1 MMRFPPLPRPASDA
15 ATPVRTRRV
24 SGYFSSTA
32 IATLVMLGATS
43 IGGAQDWTGA
53 VDSDYGTAGNWDNLT
68 VPVAGDSVL
77 VDVNVDVDVNAA
89 FAADALQQDTATM
102 TVGPTGSLT
111 LTTGPGEALFRFG
124 SALQIDA
131 GGAFTANSMTVRNA
145 ATVAVDGTLTAP
157 TEVLGTGSLN
167 VNAGGTLAGDLLM
180 AGVTPAVTIAQNG
193 TVTGTATVNRGTLTN
208 DGTIQGGIDTT
219 GGNST
224 VNVTIGA
231 DGTVGGAVTHGAGAL
246 TNAGTL
252 SNGLSVG
259 NGTTATIIGSGSVT
273 GGATVTLGTLTLD
286 SVSASV
292 DTLTLNAGT
301 VNSIGTVVDATVNG
315 GVFNNSGATGPV
327 TMSDGVVNNSG
338 VVNGPVDVSGGVFN
352 TTTGVIIDDVAL
364 SGGAFNAAN
373 IISGDITTTGGTFT
387 TTGALNHTG
396 NFTNAGL
403 VDVAGGDLDTS
414 GAFNNNGDLTLTG
427 ADLTVGGV
435 FTNTDRV
442 IIDDNR
448 ELTAAS
454 LANSGVI
461 GLGAGTPG
469 SITAFITATGGGPV
483 TGSGGSRLDMLNA
496 VAGDEM
502 SISGGLA
509 GTNLLALD
517 IDITTSNAGFA
528 DTLSVGGAMDGDL
541 AITLNPITNNGAF
554 TLQETP
560 ITLVDGASLG
570 AGLNASLNGPLAN
583 NGLFLYRL
591 TEDAGNGDINLQS
604 DINPAIGGV
613 AGAFSSV
620 QSLVS
625 TVVNRPSG
633 AYVSGIAFDTPDNC
647 STGTWAR
654 VTGGRTDADTST
666 TNTLGDRVTSRGS
679 LNYGGF
685 QGGADFGCF
694 EAFDGGWDISGG
706 MLAGYNQGD
715 FKERAAGLLT
725 TGDFDQ
731 YFVGGYVAAAKGNWS
746 GELQVR
752 YANADFTFDNV
763 DLDLRDESADVDSY
777 SVSGSVTYR
786 FDLREGL
793 ALLPTAGFAVT
804 DNDSASLDFEDDFGN
819 DVGSLKVDS
828 YTTKTTFL
836 GATLSQTTINEAAA
850 RATNAFVT
858 GTYYFDNSGKRDSTF
873 TSADGNATSQLTTS
887 EIGDFGEISV
897 GGSYVQVLGTAP
909 GQPRQINYGVR
920 VDARFG
926 DDVEGVGITGQI
938 RLQF

>member
-1 MMRFPPLPRPASDA
+1 MMRFPPLPSPASDA

-193 TVTGTATVNRGTLTN
+193 TLTGTATVNRGTLTN
-208 DGTIQGGIDTT
+208 DGTIQGGLDTT
-219 GGNST
+219 GGNAT

-231 DGTVGGAVTHGAGAL
+231 TGTVDGAVTHGAG
-246 TNAGTL
+246 TL
-252 SNGLSVG
+252 DSSGDLNGGLSVG
-259 NGTTATIIGSGSVT
+259 NGVTANINAGGVSGGTTVG
-273 GGATVTLGTLTLD
+273 LGTLNIAAP
-286 SVSASV
+286 ASV
-292 DTLTLNAGT
+292 DSVTLNGGAVNNDGT
-301 VNSIGTVVDATVNG
+301 VTGAATVNG
-315 GVFNNSGATGPV
+315 GTLTNDGTTAAI
-327 TMSDGVVNNSG
+327 TMSNGVVNNNTPG
-338 VVNGPVDVSGGVFN
+338 VVGGPVTVSGGVFN
-352 TTTGVIIDDVAL
+352 TTGTINDDVAL
-364 SGGAFNAAN
+364 SGGAFNAENA
-373 IISGDITTTGGTFT
+373 ISGDITTTGGTFT
-387 TTGALNHTG
+387 TTGALTHTG
-396 NFTNAGL
+396 NFINAGQ

-414 GAFNNNGDLTLTG
+414 GTFTNDGGLTLSG
-427 ADLTVGGV
+427 ADLDVTGA
-435 FTNTDRV
+435 FTNTDQVILDDGRV
-442 IIDDNR
+442 
-448 ELTAAS
+448 LTAAS
-454 LANSGVI
+454 VANNGGFI
-461 GLGAGTPG
+461 GLGAGSPG
-469 SITAFITATGGGPV
+469 AISATIGAPV
-483 TGSGGSRLDMLNA
+483 TGTVGSRLNLQNA

-502 SISGGLA
+502 IISGGVS
-509 GTNLLALD
+509 GVNLLALD

-528 DTLSVGGAMDGDL
+528 DVLTVNGAVDGDL
-541 AITLNPITNNGAF
+541 AITLNPITNNGAL
-554 TLQETP
+554 TLQSTP
-560 ITLVDGASLG
+560 ITLVDGSTLG
-570 AGLNASLNGPLAN
+570 GALNASLVGPLAN

-620 QSLVS
+620 QSLVN

-633 AYVSGIAFDTPDNC
+633 AYVSGIAFDTPNNC
-647 STGTWAR
+647 STGTWGR
-654 VTGGRTDADTST
+654 VTGGRTDADTTST
-666 TNTLGDRVTSRGS
+666 NNLGDRVTSRGS

-706 MLAGYNQGD
+706 VLAGYNQGEFD
-715 FKERAAGLLT
+715 ERAAGLLT
-725 TGDFDQ
+725 SGDFDQ
-731 YFVGGYVAAAKGNWS
+731 YFVGGYVAAATGNWS
-746 GELQVR
+746 GELQLR
-752 YANADFTFDNV
+752 YANADFTFNNV

-777 SVSGSVTYR
+777 SLSGSMTYR

-793 ALLPTAGFAVT
+793 ALLPTVGFAVT
-804 DNDSASLDFEDDFGN
+804 DNDAASLTFRDEAGN
-819 DVGSLKVDS
+819 NLGRLKVDS
-828 YTTKTTFL
+828 HTTKTTFL

-850 RATNAFVT
+850 TATNAFVT
-858 GTYYFDNSGKRDSTF
+858 GTYYFDNSGSRDSTF
-873 TSADGNATSQLTTS
+873 TSADGSATADLNTS

-909 GQPRQINYGVR
+909 GQARQVNYGVR

-926 DDVEGVGITGQI
+926 DNVEGVGITGQV

>member
-1 MMRFPPLPRPASDA
+1 
-15 ATPVRTRRV
+15 
-24 SGYFSSTA
+24 
-32 IATLVMLGATS
+32 MLGATS

-53 VDSDYGTAGNWDNLT
+53 VDSDYGTAGNWDPAA
-68 VPVAGDSVL
+68 VPVLGDDVTVDAGND
-77 VDVNVDVDVNAA
+77 VDVDGATFEANSL
-89 FAADALQQDTATM
+89 LQSSGLM
-102 TVGPTGSLT
+102 TVTSSG
-111 LTTGPGEALFRFG
+111 ALNITNNAEFRQQG
-124 SALQIDA
+124 ALQIDA
-131 GGAFTANSMTVRNA
+131 GGAITAGSMTVSNA
-145 ATVAVDGTLTAP
+145 ATVDVDGTLTAP

-193 TVTGTATVNRGTLTN
+193 TVTGTATVNRGTLVN
-208 DGTIQGGIDTT
+208 DGTIQGDLDTT
-219 GGNST
+219 GGDAT
-224 VNVTIGA
+224 VDVQIGA
-231 DGTVGGAVTHGAGAL
+231 TGSVDGAVTHGAGTL
-246 TNAGTL
+246 SNAGTL
-252 SNGLSVG
+252 NDDLDVG
-259 NGTTATIIGSGSVT
+259 NGAEATIANGGSVA
-273 GGATVTLGTLTLD
+273 GGTTVTLGTLDIDAGGVIGDLTLD
-286 SVSASV
+286 DGEVNNDGAVTGSTTV
-292 DTLTLNAGT
+292 D
-301 VNSIGTVVDATVNG
+301 G
-315 GVFNNSGATGPV
+315 GVFNN
-327 TMSDGVVNNSG
+327 DGTTLAITQTDGTINNTNT
-338 VVNGPVDVSGGVFN
+338 VNGPVDVSGGTFN
-352 TTTGVIIDDVAL
+352 TDDNINGDVTL
-364 SGGAFNAAN
+364 SGGAFNAEN
-373 IISGDITTTGGTFT
+373 TIIGDIDTTGGTFT
-387 TTGALNHTG
+387 TTGVLTHTG

-403 VDVAGGDLDTS
+403 VDVAGGNLDTS
-414 GAFNNNGDLTLTG
+414 GTFTNNGDLTLSG
-427 ADLTVGGV
+427 ANLNVGGA
-435 FTNTDRV
+435 FTNTDQV
-442 IIDDNR
+442 TIDDGR
-448 ELTAAS
+448 TLSAVS
-454 LANSGVI
+454 IANSGVI

-469 SITAFITATGGGPV
+469 SIIATIGGPV
-483 TGSGGSRLDMLNA
+483 TGSGGSRLDTLNA
-496 VAGDEM
+496 VAGDDM
-502 SISGGLA
+502 VVSGGVA

-517 IDITTSNAGFA
+517 VDITTSNAGFA

-633 AYVSGIAFDTPDNC
+633 AYVSGIAFDTPNNC
-647 STGTWAR
+647 STGTWGR

-731 YFVGGYVAAAKGNWS
+731 YFIGGYVAAAKGNWS

>member
-1 MMRFPPLPRPASDA
+1 MMRFPPLPSPASDA

-352 TTTGVIIDDVAL
+352 TTTGTINDDVAL
-364 SGGAFNAAN
+364 SGGAFNAENA
-373 IISGDITTTGGTFT
+373 ISGDITTTGGTFT
-387 TTGALNHTG
+387 TTGALTHTG
-396 NFTNAGL
+396 NFANAGQ
-403 VDVAGGDLDTS
+403 VDIAGGDLDTS
-414 GAFNNNGDLTLTG
+414 GTFTNDGGLTLSG
-427 ADLTVGGV
+427 ADLDVTGA
-435 FTNTDRV
+435 FSNTDQVILDDGRV
-442 IIDDNR
+442 
-448 ELTAAS
+448 LTAAS
-454 LANSGVI
+454 VANNGGFI
-461 GLGAGTPG
+461 GLGAGSPG
-469 SITAFITATGGGPV
+469 AISATIGAPV
-483 TGSGGSRLDMLNA
+483 TGTVGSRLNLQNA

-502 SISGGLA
+502 IISGGVS
-509 GTNLLALD
+509 GVNLLALD

-528 DTLSVGGAMDGDL
+528 DVLTVNGAVDGDL
-541 AITLNPITNNGAF
+541 AITLNPITNNGAL
-554 TLQETP
+554 TLQSTP
-560 ITLVDGASLG
+560 ITLVDGSTLG
-570 AGLNASLNGPLAN
+570 GALNASLVGPLAN

-620 QSLVS
+620 QSLVN

-633 AYVSGIAFDTPDNC
+633 AYVSGIAFDTPNNC
-647 STGTWAR
+647 STGTWGR
-654 VTGGRTDADTST
+654 VTGGRTDADTTST
-666 TNTLGDRVTSRGS
+666 NNLGDRVTSRGS

-694 EAFDGGWDISGG
+694 EAFDGGWDVSGG
-706 MLAGYNQGD
+706 VLAGYNQGTFD
-715 FKERAAGLLT
+715 ERAGGLLT
-725 TGDFDQ
+725 SGDFDQ
-731 YFVGGYVAAAKGNWS
+731 YFVGGYVAAATGNWS
-746 GELQVR
+746 GELQLR
-752 YANADFTFDNV
+752 YANADFTFNNV

-777 SVSGSVTYR
+777 SLSGSMTYR

-793 ALLPTAGFAVT
+793 ALLPTVGFAVT
-804 DNDSASLDFEDDFGN
+804 DNDAASLTFRDEAGN
-819 DVGSLKVDS
+819 NLGRLKVDS
-828 YTTKTTFL
+828 HTTKTTFL

-850 RATNAFVT
+850 TATNAFVT
-858 GTYYFDNSGKRDSTF
+858 GTYYFDNSGSRDSTF
-873 TSADGNATSQLTTS
+873 TSADGSATADLNTS

-897 GGSYVQVLGTAP
+897 GGSYVRVLGTAP
-909 GQPRQINYGVR
+909 GQARQVNYGVR

-926 DDVEGVGITGQI
+926 DNVEGVGITGQV

>member
-1 MMRFPPLPRPASDA
+1 
-15 ATPVRTRRV
+15 V
-24 SGYFSSTA
+24 
-32 IATLVMLGATS
+32 
-43 IGGAQDWTGA
+43 
-53 VDSDYGTAGNWDNLT
+53 
-68 VPVAGDSVL
+68 
-77 VDVNVDVDVNAA
+77 
-89 FAADALQQDTATM
+89 
-102 TVGPTGSLT
+102 
-111 LTTGPGEALFRFG
+111 
-124 SALQIDA
+124 
-131 GGAFTANSMTVRNA
+131 
-145 ATVAVDGTLTAP
+145 
-157 TEVLGTGSLN
+157 
-167 VNAGGTLAGDLLM
+167 
-180 AGVTPAVTIAQNG
+180 
-193 TVTGTATVNRGTLTN
+193 
-208 DGTIQGGIDTT
+208 
-219 GGNST
+219 
-224 VNVTIGA
+224 
-231 DGTVGGAVTHGAGAL
+231 
-246 TNAGTL
+246 
-252 SNGLSVG
+252 
-259 NGTTATIIGSGSVT
+259 
-273 GGATVTLGTLTLD
+273 
-286 SVSASV
+286 
-292 DTLTLNAGT
+292 
-301 VNSIGTVVDATVNG
+301 
-315 GVFNNSGATGPV
+315 
-327 TMSDGVVNNSG
+327 
-338 VVNGPVDVSGGVFN
+338 
-352 TTTGVIIDDVAL
+352 
-364 SGGAFNAAN
+364 
-373 IISGDITTTGGTFT
+373 
-387 TTGALNHTG
+387 
-396 NFTNAGL
+396 
-403 VDVAGGDLDTS
+403 
-414 GAFNNNGDLTLTG
+414 
-427 ADLTVGGV
+427 
-435 FTNTDRV
+435 
-442 IIDDNR
+442 
-448 ELTAAS
+448 
-454 LANSGVI
+454 
-461 GLGAGTPG
+461 
-469 SITAFITATGGGPV
+469 
-483 TGSGGSRLDMLNA
+483 
-496 VAGDEM
+496 
-502 SISGGLA
+502 
-509 GTNLLALD
+509 
-517 IDITTSNAGFA
+517 
-528 DTLSVGGAMDGDL
+528 
-541 AITLNPITNNGAF
+541 
-554 TLQETP
+554 
-560 ITLVDGASLG
+560 
-570 AGLNASLNGPLAN
+570 GPLAN

-591 TEDAGNGDINLQS
+591 TNDAATDNINLQS

-731 YFVGGYVAAAKGNWS
+731 YFIGGYVAAAKGNWS